1 MRIVYPAYFDTL
13 PKEEADTAKARFLL
27 RLAALYYSPKGNLAD
42 LSTALGYHSA
52 TLSGTMSIPPAMAI
66 SLEKLLGRET
76 FPRELF
82 RPDLFVI
89 EE

>member
-13 PKEEADTAKARFLL
+13 PKEEAETAKVRFLL

-42 LSTALGYHSA
+42 LSSALGYHTG
-52 TLSGTMSIPPAMAI
+52 TLSGTVSIPPGMAVA
-66 SLEKLLGRET
+66 LEKLLGRET

-82 RPDLFVI
+82 RPDLFIV